1 MCERGRLF
9 PDTEQPPQNAP
20 HAAGRTPHH
29 DLHALTSCHASTPR
43 RRRSAE
49 TPPETSGTPPET
61 RRRSGCPAPA
71 PARRS
76 PETSFRRHIVA
87 RYIPPLLQYMKE
99 RTRRAWRA
107 ARRCFLSFRVCRGGR
122 LCPPVPC
129 HSEPV
134 RTLAWES
141 VSPCLPLRGRCQR
154 EALTEGEIP
163 RVFLSPS
170 RLRRQP
176 PPRGGLTA
184 RRCRADGTSYPKGI
198 CSAALHCRTPSPTR
212 GSTYRPVGR
221 GPRAPPKNAYPAA
234 GHMGP
239 ALQVHTPPKKQRG
252 APCGAPRVC
261 D

>member
-1 MCERGRLF
+1 MCGHGRLF

-61 RRRSGCPAPA
+61 RRRSGCPVPV

-76 PETSFRRHIVA
+76 PETSFHRHIVA

-99 RTRRAWRA
+99 RTRRAWR
-107 ARRCFLSFRVCRGGR
+107 GG
-122 LCPPVPC
+122 
-129 HSEPV
+129 
-134 RTLAWES
+134 
-141 VSPCLPLRGRCQR
+141 VSG
-154 EALTEGEIP
+154 
-163 RVFLSPS
+163 
-170 RLRRQP
+170 
-176 PPRGGLTA
+176 
-184 RRCRADGTSYPKGI
+184 
-198 CSAALHCRTPSPTR
+198 TPSPTG

-239 ALQVHTPPKKQRG
+239 ALQVHIPPKNNA
-252 APCGAPRVC
+252 APLAGRRAFSVHVWHRRRRVIFAAFTSGNRVVNSYWGTTVYQISPLV
-261 D
+261 

>member
-1 MCERGRLF
+1 M
-9 PDTEQPPQNAP
+9 
-20 HAAGRTPHH
+20 
-29 DLHALTSCHASTPR
+29 
-43 RRRSAE
+43 
-49 TPPETSGTPPET
+49 PPETSGTPPET
-61 RRRSGCPAPA
+61 RRRSGCPVPA

-141 VSPCLPLRGRCQR
+141 VAPCLPLRGRCQR
-154 EALTEGEIP
+154 EALTEGEMP

-198 CSAALHCRTPSPTR
+198 WSASPHCRTPSPTR

-221 GPRAPPKNAYPAA
+221 GPRAPPKNAYLAA

-239 ALQVHTPPKKQRG
+239 ALQVHTPPKKNN
-252 APCGAPRVC
+252 AAPRKGHRAFSVHVWHRRRRVIFAAFTSGNRVVNSYLETTVYQVSVP
-261 D
+261 